1 MSPTLVLFSD
11 LIAEAKSGIFGP
23 NWKVLL
29 EECVSEYCRGRKLRP
44 QTYGFKGHGAS
55 GWEWDDSDLQEIA
68 ERVFIKDIAP
78 NNQHLAISQKASNV
92 SQVKAMI
99 KRSIAWRMYKDRP
112 RSVNGSVVENLKRM
126 LKEKHSISLSAGD
139 AVPDPKHIEEL
150 KELEQIFPTPRWRKE
165 GAVKSDGTPF
175 IRLPKVFK
183 DADLAKVAEKI
194 SKMDPLPNSNEIWG
208 VVGKVL
214 GSKEGTQEFNS
225 DLVDTI
231 EEVMREEEAFDSLHT
246 GNTSRRVKPK
256 ITGSKQGEAKITG
269 SKEGDGKNTD
279 LSLELFSKL
288 EKLSASERNR
298 FQNLADELV
307 SSLNAGQRKALQM
320 AQDGSLIELSKAD
333 IADALG
339 LADENEV
346 GTVLLEVADKTR
358 KFVESAGLDE
368 EEQDLLQRATLASIR
383 PPSNWPTEIEE

>member
-1 MSPTLVLFSD
+1 M
-11 LIAEAKSGIFGP
+11 
-23 NWKVLL
+23 
-29 EECVSEYCRGRKLRP
+29 
-44 QTYGFKGHGAS
+44 
-55 GWEWDDSDLQEIA
+55 
-68 ERVFIKDIAP
+68 
-78 NNQHLAISQKASNV
+78 
-92 SQVKAMI
+92 
-99 KRSIAWRMYKDRP
+99 
-112 RSVNGSVVENLKRM
+112 
-126 LKEKHSISLSAGD
+126 
-139 AVPDPKHIEEL
+139 
-150 KELEQIFPTPRWRKE
+150 
-165 GAVKSDGTPF
+165 KSDGTPF